1 MVPAPTHRPLFTASA
16 RGIRRH
22 PGAQVRLFDTSFSL
36 TSYILAV
43 CPPDCHSDLCPS
55 PCPLGHPRPR
65 LSFFLPTPDSCL
77 SPLPASCSL
86 RPEAC
91 FLKCHLTLSLPRLK
105 PKTLPGT
112 RDLLGTPYRHSPAI
126 PPCVPPPPTSLL
138 CILWHQGSQTR
149 AGVRTTPLP
158 PTTPPRT
165 C

>member
-1 MVPAPTHRPLFTASA
+1 MASSPLYTSETTRSGAPCQDRVSDFLTSSHEGLQGPETPLTVKSWSPPQPIDPS
-16 RGIRRH
+16 R

-86 RPEAC
+86 RPEAR
-91 FLKCHLTLSLPRLK
+91 FL
-105 PKTLPGT
+105 
-112 RDLLGTPYRHSPAI
+112 
-126 PPCVPPPPTSLL
+126 
-138 CILWHQGSQTR
+138 
-149 AGVRTTPLP
+149 
-158 PTTPPRT
+158 
-165 C
+165 